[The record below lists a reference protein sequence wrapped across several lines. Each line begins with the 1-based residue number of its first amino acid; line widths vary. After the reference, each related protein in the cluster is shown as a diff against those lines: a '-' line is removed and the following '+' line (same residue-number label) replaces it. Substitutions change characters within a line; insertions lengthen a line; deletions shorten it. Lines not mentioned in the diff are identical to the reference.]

1 MADVRLLTRRVTELE
16 NITRSSVSNPEVL
29 ASLVTV
35 DVVDALTKRVAD
47 LEASLAV
54 YKKFL
59 EEALE
64 KLGLME
70 QKVIGLEAKVCQ
82 CANGSIGSDCGADA
96 VVQITTCESEAPV
109 DTTTVTV
116 TENPV
121 YLEDS
126 DDDAEVPV
134 PAPAPAA
141 AAAEEDIVLGLYPDE
156 A

>member
-47 LEASLAV
+47 LEASQAV

-70 QKVIGLEAKVCQ
+70 QKVIGLEAKVAQ
-82 CANGSIGSDCGADA
+82 CGCGTGSIGSDCGADA
-96 VVQITTCESEAPV
+96 VVQITTCSEPESPANAI
-109 DTTTVTV
+109 TV

-126 DDDAEVPV
+126 DDEAEAETDAT
-134 PAPAPAA
+134 PAPA
-141 AAAEEDIVLGLYPDE
+141 EED

>member
-70 QKVIGLEAKVCQ
+70 QKVVGLEAKVCQ
-82 CANGSIGSDCGADA
+82 CGNGSIGSDCGADA
-96 VVQITTCESEAPV
+96 VVQITTCSEPEPTA
-109 DTTTVTV
+109 VTV

-126 DDDAEVPV
+126 DDEEEAA
-134 PAPAPAA
+134 PAPAPV
-141 AAAEEDIVLGLYPDE
+141 EEDVVLGLHPDE
-156 A
+156 AA

>member
-16 NITRSSVSNPEVL
+16 SITRSSVSNPEVL

-35 DVVDALTKRVAD
+35 DVVDALTKRVVD

-82 CANGSIGSDCGADA
+82 CGSGSIGSDCGADA
-96 VVQITTCESEAPV
+96 VVQITACEPVAVAPV
-109 DTTTVTV
+109 VTV

-121 YLEDS
+121 YLEDT
-126 DDDAEVPV
+126 DDEAEAAAPA
-134 PAPAPAA
+134 APAPA
-141 AAAEEDIVLGLYPDE
+141 EEDVVLGLYPDE
-156 A
+156 AASA